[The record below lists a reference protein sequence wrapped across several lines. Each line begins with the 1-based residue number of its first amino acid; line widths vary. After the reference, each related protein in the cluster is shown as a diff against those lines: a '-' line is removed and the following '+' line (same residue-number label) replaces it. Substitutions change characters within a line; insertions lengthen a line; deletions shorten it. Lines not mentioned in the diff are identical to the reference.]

1 MTFFHGL
8 LAAVV
13 AARLLELL
21 YARRNTARLLAQG
34 GQEVGAAHYPLIVAL
49 HTAWLLSL
57 AWFIPPETAAEPLML
72 FLFLLTQGL
81 RIWVLV
87 SLGRYWTTRIITLPG
102 VPLVRRGPYRYLRH
116 PNYLVVALEL
126 ALLPLCF
133 GAWELA
139 VIFSLLNAAVLSWRI
154 RTENAVLAARRP
166 LEDAVPD
173 GRSQAGDDALY
184 R

>member
-1 MTFFHGL
+1 MTLF
-8 LAAVV
+8 LAILGAVV

-34 GQEVGAAHYPLIVAL
+34 AQEVGAGHYPLIVAL
-49 HTAWLLSL
+49 HAAWLISL
-57 AWFIPPETAAEPLML
+57 AWFVPANAAADPLLLL
-72 FLFLLTQGL
+72 FFLLTQGL
-81 RIWVLV
+81 RLWVLV

-102 VPLVRRGPYRYLRH
+102 APLVKRGPYRYLRH
-116 PNYLVVALEL
+116 PNYLVVMLEI

-139 VIFSLLNAAVLSWRI
+139 LVFSLLNGALLTWRI
-154 RTENAVLAARRP
+154 RSENAVLAARRDLQVASESGAARP
-166 LEDAVPD
+166 
-173 GRSQAGDDALY
+173 GDDALL